1 VRDQAMK
8 YDYIVVGGG
17 SAGCVTAARLVADFG
32 ANVLLLESGSRDW
45 HPLIHM
51 PSGFVK
57 MLLDPD
63 RFMVGHESLPQS
75 ALGGRTVNVLQAN
88 VLGGGSSVNAMT
100 YTRGT
105 RGDYDR
111 WDKAIGDLGWGWADI
126 LPHFI
131 RQEGNQRLGTPLHGV
146 HGPLKVSD
154 AHHPPTDISRAFLL
168 TLQAMGLP
176 FTPDVN
182 SGDERGATYI
192 QSTTFR
198 GRRCSSAKAFI
209 EPLAHNKRLSVK
221 FNSPALRIV
230 IEGGRAIGVEY
241 ADVGRGR
248 TLAPARC
255 EIILTAG
262 AFISPKLL
270 MLSGIG
276 PAPELRKHGIRVL
289 VDLPGVGQNMQD
301 HNDASLVVETK
312 GNHGY
317 SGEDRGLRML
327 RNGLQYLLFN
337 SGPVTSTGSE
347 VTAFLNPQSLGS
359 DPTIQFYC
367 LPKILPMLGG
377 SVPPPGA
384 TLIANLIAPKSRGSI
399 RLRSADPRDR
409 PIVDPGWLT
418 RQEDV
423 STLIAGVRFLLE
435 LTRTSPF
442 AEKVARVAA
451 PDPECHTNEQLERYI
466 RQVTGTNWHP
476 VGSCRMGT
484 DEDPTSVLDPELR
497 VRGVKGLRVFD
508 GSMMPGII
516 SANTNA
522 PIMAIADRGVSLMMG
537 TSSLRKPKNAVLGL
551 TPAPSAG

>member
-1 VRDQAMK
+1 MRNQAIT

-17 SAGCVTAARLVADFG
+17 SAGCVTAARLVAEYG
-32 ANVLLLESGSRDW
+32 ANVLLLESGSQDR

-51 PSGFVK
+51 PSGFVR
-57 MLLDPD
+57 MLLSPEE
-63 RFMVGHESLPQS
+63 FMVGHESLPQS

-105 RGDYDR
+105 SHDYDR
-111 WDKAIGDLGWGWADI
+111 WDKMIGGLGWGWADI

-131 RQEGNQRLGTPLHGV
+131 RQEGNQRLGAPLHGV

-168 TLQAMGLP
+168 TLQEMGLP

-182 SGDERGATYI
+182 GGDERGATFI

-209 EPLAHNKRLSVK
+209 EPLTHDKRLTIK
-221 FNSPALRIV
+221 FNSPALRI
-230 IEGGRAIGVEY
+230 ITEGGRASGVEY
-241 ADVGRGR
+241 ADAGGGRA
-248 TLAPARC
+248 TAAARC
-255 EIILTAG
+255 EILLTAG

-276 PAPELRKHGIRVL
+276 PAAELRKLGIDVL
-289 VDLPGVGQNMQD
+289 VDLAGVGQNMQD
-301 HNDASLVVETK
+301 HNDASLIVETK
-312 GNHGY
+312 DNYGY
-317 SGEDRGLRML
+317 SGEDRGLRL
-327 RNGLQYLLFN
+327 FKNGLQYLLFK

-347 VTAFLNPQSLGS
+347 VTAFLNPLSLDS

-367 LPKILPMLGG
+367 VPKILQMPGAG
-377 SVPPPGA
+377 VCPSGA
-384 TLIANLIAPKSRGSI
+384 TLMANLVAPMSRGCM
-399 RLRSADPRDR
+399 RLRSADPRDP

-418 RQEDV
+418 CRKDITMLV
-423 STLIAGVRFLLE
+423 AGVRFLLK

-442 AEKVARVAA
+442 AEKVLRVVS
-451 PDPECHTNEQLERYI
+451 PDPEGQTDEQLEQYI

-476 VGSCRMGT
+476 VGSCRMGA
-484 DEDPTSVLDPELR
+484 DDDPMAVLDPELR
-497 VRGVKGLRVFD
+497 VRGVEGLRVFD

-537 TSSLRKPKNAVLGL
+537 TSSLRKPKMRLL
-551 TPAPSAG
+551 D

>member
-1 VRDQAMK
+1 MEL
-8 YDYIVVGGG
+8 DYIVVGGG
-17 SAGCVTAARLVADFG
+17 SAGCVTAARLVAEFG
-32 ANVLLLESGSRDW
+32 AKVLLLESGSRDR

-57 MLLDPD
+57 MLLSPDP
-63 RFMVGHESLPQS
+63 FMVGHESLPQP

-105 RGDYDR
+105 RDDYDR

-126 LPHFI
+126 LPHFV
-131 RQEGNQRLGTPLHGV
+131 RQEGNQRLGAPLHGV

-168 TLQAMGLP
+168 TLQEMGLP

-182 SGDERGATYI
+182 GGDERGATFI

-209 EPLAHNKRLSVK
+209 EPLERDKRLTIK
-221 FNSPALRIV
+221 FNSPALRII
-230 IEGGRAIGVEY
+230 IERGRAIGVEY
-241 ADVGRGR
+241 ADAGGGRG
-248 TLAPARC
+248 TASARC

-276 PAPELRKHGIRVL
+276 PAPELRKHGIDVV
-289 VDLPGVGQNMQD
+289 VDLAGVGQNMQD
-301 HNDASLVVETK
+301 HNDASLIVETK
-312 GNHGY
+312 GNYGY
-317 SGEDRGLRML
+317 SGEDRGLRL
-327 RNGLQYLLFN
+327 LTNGLQYLLFN

-347 VTAFLNPQSLGS
+347 VTAFLNPLSLGS
-359 DPTIQFYC
+359 DPTIQLYC
-367 LPKILPMLGG
+367 VPKILQMPGG
-377 SVPPPGA
+377 GMCPPGA
-384 TLIANLIAPKSRGSI
+384 TLMANLIAPKSRGSM
-399 RLRSADPRDR
+399 RLRSADPRDL

-418 RQEDV
+418 CREDITMLV
-423 STLIAGVRFLLE
+423 AGVRFLLK

-442 AEKVARVAA
+442 AEKVLRVVSPA
-451 PDPECHTNEQLERYI
+451 PEGQTDEQLEQFI

-476 VGSCRMGT
+476 VGSCRMGA
-484 DEDPTSVLDPELR
+484 DDDPTAVLDPELR
-497 VRGVKGLRVFD
+497 VRGVERLRVFD

-516 SANTNA
+516 RANTNA

-537 TSSLRKPKNAVLGL
+537 TSSLRKPRTRSLD
-551 TPAPSAG
+551 